1 MARTRSFTALP
12 GLFCLLLGSLTIIH
26 ASTPYRR
33 HAHGSRSLPRQLPPD
48 PWAGTSLYQQI
59 GTSGVSA
66 MQLSVMDDR
75 YVILFDKAEHNPL
88 LTSDGNNAW
97 AALLDTQT
105 HTVRALQLATNS
117 FCAGKSRLYP
127 CHGHPSLLTI

>member
-1 MARTRSFTALP
+1 MARTRSFT
-12 GLFCLLLGSLTIIH
+12 GLFCLLLSILTIVRAGVPFRQH
-26 ASTPYRR
+26 AQD
-33 HAHGSRSLPRQLPPD
+33 SRSLPRQLPPD
-48 PWAGTSLYQQI
+48 PWAGTSSYQQI

-66 MQLSVMDDR
+66 MQLSVVDDR
-75 YVILFDKAEHNPL
+75 YVILFDKAERNPL

-117 FCAGKSRLYP
+117 FCAGKLCLYP